1 MRIMFWAA
9 APLLALASP
18 VFASPSDFLTKA
30 MMGDNSEASLGKLAA
45 KRAATAA
52 VRRYGAMLE
61 SDHTKGRRE
70 VLPLVKRY
78 HLPTTMAV
86 APAADAERYKLA
98 KLKGMAFDREFVRYM
113 IWDHKED
120 ISDFRGELKSGD
132 PAELRALARRTLP
145 VLQKHLATAQALQ
158 AKQNTRAG

>member
-1 MRIMFWAA
+1 
-9 APLLALASP
+9 
-18 VFASPSDFLTKA
+18 
-30 MMGDNSEASLGKLAA
+30 MGDNSEASLGKLAA